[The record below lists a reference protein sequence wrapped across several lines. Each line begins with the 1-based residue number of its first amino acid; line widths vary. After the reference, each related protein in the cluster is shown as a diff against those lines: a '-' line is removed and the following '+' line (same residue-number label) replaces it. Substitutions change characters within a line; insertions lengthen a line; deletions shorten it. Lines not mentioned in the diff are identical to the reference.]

1 MCPPDD
7 NVCTREYCSG
17 GSCRSEPVTNGSSCT
32 YDGLSGVCVAGVCGE
47 NLCEDIVCDDGD
59 ACTEGTC
66 DYMDGTCDFTPVV
79 CDDHEE
85 CTEDT
90 CDPMDGC
97 VFTAVEDGTE
107 CGGVYGMCEA
117 GSCVAPCDLASD
129 EEYPCP
135 IKGLEDLFCCPGSEY
150 CRADCAVPECD
161 GPEDCD
167 DNNQCTEDRCDY
179 ANGTCYFTPAVC
191 NDGNPCTEDTCDPAD
206 GCSFTA
212 VEDGTPCGTEGR
224 CFAGECV
231 LICEGP
237 EHCDDGNECTQDL
250 CIDGECEAT
259 PVADGTPCGEGA
271 GACQAGSCVGT
282 FACTEQGIRD
292 AIAVGGGPHTF
303 DCDGPEIVLTNAE
316 ILIDNDVIL
325 DGGRNLTIDAN
336 ATHRVLYV
344 SNGITAELQGVT
356 VTGGDTS
363 GCAGGISNKGVL
375 TLTNSVVSGNA
386 ARCGGGIDNT
396 GVLTLI
402 NSTVSG
408 NTARTRSGGG
418 IFNIFGVLTLINS
431 TVSGNTADHFG
442 GGISSDVATRVSL
455 INSTVSGNTAH
466 SGGGI
471 DNRSQWPDRGVLSLA
486 NTTVFGNRAV
496 SAEGVAAI
504 LQSGEHAVVESRATI
519 IDGDCSVVEG
529 GDTPWVSNGYNIE
542 SPGDTCGFDPDG
554 TDQVNVTEGELNL
567 GELAD
572 NGGPTETLALGE
584 GSVAI
589 DVIPTDMCEVT
600 EDQRG
605 FPRDSM
611 CDVGAFEVQP

>member
-1 MCPPDD
+1 
-7 NVCTREYCSG
+7 
-17 GSCRSEPVTNGSSCT
+17 
-32 YDGLSGVCVAGVCGE
+32 
-47 NLCEDIVCDDGD
+47 
-59 ACTEGTC
+59 
-66 DYMDGTCDFTPVV
+66 
-79 CDDHEE
+79 
-85 CTEDT
+85 
-90 CDPMDGC
+90 
-97 VFTAVEDGTE
+97 
-107 CGGVYGMCEA
+107 
-117 GSCVAPCDLASD
+117 
-129 EEYPCP
+129 
-135 IKGLEDLFCCPGSEY
+135 
-150 CRADCAVPECD
+150 
-161 GPEDCD
+161 
-167 DNNQCTEDRCDY
+167 
-179 ANGTCYFTPAVC
+179 
-191 NDGNPCTEDTCDPAD
+191 
-206 GCSFTA
+206 
-212 VEDGTPCGTEGR
+212 
-224 CFAGECV
+224 
-231 LICEGP
+231 
-237 EHCDDGNECTQDL
+237 
-250 CIDGECEAT
+250 
-259 PVADGTPCGEGA
+259 
-271 GACQAGSCVGT
+271 
-282 FACTEQGIRD
+282 
-292 AIAVGGGPHTF
+292 VGGGPHTF

-431 TVSGNTADHFG
+431 TVSGNTADSFG

-455 INSTVSGNTAH
+455 INSTVSGNTART
-466 SGGGI
+466 GGGI
-471 DNRSQWPDRGVLSLA
+471 FNSSVWADRGVLSLA

-519 IDGDCSVVEG
+519 IDGDCRVVSG

-542 SPGDTCGFDPDG
+542 SPGDTCGFDQS
-554 TDQVNVTEGELNL
+554 TDMAGMSADDLKL
-567 GELAD
+567 GALAD
-572 NGGPTETLALGE
+572 NGGPTKTHALET
-584 GSVAI
+584 GSEAI
-589 DVIPTDMCEVT
+589 DKIPAEDCEVET
-600 EDQRG
+600 DQRG
-605 FPRDSM
+605 EPRPETGGDA